1 VTGELDD
8 IIEQTLQD
16 GLGEAGVSAILRR
29 LDIELQHQVEVSALG
44 GQTPEAWVVGGV
56 AAGGFGSMSERF
68 IAFYA
73 AAFRR
78 ELCDAE
84 GVGLKPRYTEL
95 LRGQDLP
102 DQIKLLVPAILTSLA
117 DSVTWMVPLTVAM
130 LVALWLVRVGLEQ
143 WCAQSQ
149 VKIEDRR

>member
-1 VTGELDD
+1 MTGELDD

-44 GQTPEAWVVGGV
+44 GQAPEAWVVGGV

-78 ELCDAE
+78 ELCDE
-84 GVGLKPRYTEL
+84 GGGLKPDYAQL

-102 DQIKLLVPAILTSLA
+102 DQIKLLAPAIVTSLA
-117 DSVTWMVPLTVAM
+117 DSVTLMVPLTVAV
-130 LVALWLVRVGLEQ
+130 LVALWLIRVGLEQ
-143 WCAQSQ
+143 WCAASQ
-149 VKIEDRR
+149 ES

>member
-1 VTGELDD
+1 MTGEFDD

-44 GQTPEAWVVGGV
+44 GQAPEAWVVGGV

-84 GVGLKPRYTEL
+84 GAGLQPGYAQQ

-102 DQIKLLVPAILTSLA
+102 DQIKLLAPAIVTSLA
-117 DSVTWMVPLTVAM
+117 DSVTLMVPLTVAV
-130 LVALWLVRVGLEQ
+130 LVALWLIRVGLEQ
-143 WCAQSQ
+143 WCAASQ
-149 VKIEDRR
+149 ET